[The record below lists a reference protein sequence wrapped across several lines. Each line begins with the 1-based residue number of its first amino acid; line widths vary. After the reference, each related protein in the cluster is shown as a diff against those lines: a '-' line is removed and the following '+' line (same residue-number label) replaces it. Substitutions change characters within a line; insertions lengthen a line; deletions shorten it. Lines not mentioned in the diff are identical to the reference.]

1 MNDLVITD
9 AGEELIAKMVAGTS
23 TATFTKVGISPRDYS
38 GVQTEKLTDIE
49 DVRQSTL
56 VSNVVRTD
64 GSKVEVLAAFENK
77 DVTEGYYVRTVG
89 IWAEESEG
97 NEILYAVATD
107 STPDYM
113 PEYGGKTVSGISYRI
128 NIRVDRSSQ
137 VSVEV
142 NPAATPTI
150 EQVEALQEQI
160 DSIDLDALNQQT
172 TEQIQ
177 EALKIIGTMDGDLI
191 GTHADV
197 LELTMA
203 VQTLMDADVI
213 SSDNVAIE
221 LFDTTDDVSVQTGY
235 YDSENKRLWA

>member
-1 MNDLVITD
+1 LVITD

>member
-1 MNDLVITD
+1 
-9 AGEELIAKMVAGTS
+9 
-23 TATFTKVGISPRDYS
+23 
-38 GVQTEKLTDIE
+38 
-49 DVRQSTL
+49 
-56 VSNVVRTD
+56 
-64 GSKVEVLAAFENK
+64 
-77 DVTEGYYVRTVG
+77 
-89 IWAEESEG
+89 
-97 NEILYAVATD
+97 
-107 STPDYM
+107 
-113 PEYGGKTVSGISYRI
+113 
-128 NIRVDRSSQ
+128 VDRSSQ